1 VLSIDCIGPGN
12 KFLIPAGIARFVT
25 ADQQN
30 SGSPSIERVQNPIR
44 SALMLT
50 SQLFHVRVAG
60 AGNRIGM
67 RPFKVRTTL
76 LQQSNS
82 EVDAI
87 LLVLRQAIPPGAEL
101 IGVLNFPSH
110 KLSMA
115 QTPYAFKAIL
125 FRGEGRSEL

>member
-1 VLSIDCIGPGN
+1 
-12 KFLIPAGIARFVT
+12 
-25 ADQQN
+25 
-30 SGSPSIERVQNPIR
+30 
-44 SALMLT
+44 MLT

-115 QTPYAFKAIL
+115 QTPYAFKGIL
-125 FRGEGRSEL
+125 FRGEVRSEL